1 MADRFSLPITQYI
14 PPNLRPLFQSV
25 GADDVSNLVPTTGL
39 RRGMEAAGR
48 IGTAGEKP
56 EDRIEAGLET
66 LIPALTL
73 GAGRFLKQPAKAALM
88 EMFGLS
94 PGPDAEAQ
102 LEALTRAN
110 SEAELLAL
118 QEQALQQ
125 PVVDIQDVSGVAP
138 FQQLG
143 EGEVLAPLPDEIDVF
158 AQPQYDPEAEA
169 ESASQLANL
178 SPSELSGYMDN
189 LVERD
194 FGSRNPMDI
203 ADNAVDR
210 ILSLLDD
217 ASPDSPIDDSF
228 GMAPFIGPDEA
239 TMEVVLR
246 PEEFLPEENQ
256 LDPAVTT
263 RIDPVTATDV
273 DTGTRFVDMDILQ
286 PLLRQLRTDGLP
298 NIMGASEF
306 EDDLLSAFSPVR
318 SMADFRFGEATID
331 IEDRVRV
338 ARRIAEDA
346 GVSPEIINDYF
357 HPDDGLVVSVTRENN
372 TPPTAPGGALDPFA
386 NVSDPNPFDQ
396 TGFRFGLFEDSVLRN
411 SLDPVLAGFPKQKF
425 GSVDQFVKT
434 LENRGVKPAELE
446 ARGLATKDL
455 RNRFPDGVSLD
466 EVFDQLVE
474 DPIAVTVLKGDRV
487 AYRQYFTPGGSNYQ
501 ETVLTLNQNF
511 DDGARGLPGADEH
524 FGSLSGVPVVHYR
537 SAVFPVAKDGGIEG
551 TSSFHLG
558 EIQSDITQR
567 SRSAVQARNVLDSLP
582 KGMLGALNSVESVGD
597 ARGDVLLEFFDQ
609 LSPDVKKKYLAD
621 ELDFSAKELS
631 KVFDSLDPS
640 YKKRRA
646 ASILSDLQYEAL
658 EEVPEDVGL
667 GKLFKTNRVTDMAIK
682 SAFDQVA
689 LPSNEGLEF
698 FTLGTGDMAFNMTM
712 GSLSG
717 QREYYDKIVPSRI
730 KNILAKLE
738 KDSGLEMPKLGN
750 VTIAG
755 RDRSGGEELYDV
767 PGFEI
772 TENFLRALRE
782 TGISAFRDGGMVRDP
797 RFTGLGSMGY
807 ML

>member
-125 PVVDIQDVSGVAP
+125 PVVDVQDVSGVAP

-143 EGEVLAPLPDEIDVF
+143 EGENLAPLPDVF
-158 AQPQYDPEAEA
+158 
-169 ESASQLANL
+169 
-178 SPSELSGYMDN
+178 
-189 LVERD
+189 
-194 FGSRNPMDI
+194 
-203 ADNAVDR
+203 
-210 ILSLLDD
+210 
-217 ASPDSPIDDSF
+217 DDSF
-228 GMAPFIGPDEA
+228 GMVPFIGPDEA
-239 TMEVVLR
+239 TVEVVLR
-246 PEEFLPEENQ
+246 PEQFLPDENQ
-256 LDPAVTT
+256 VEPAFTT

-286 PLLRQLRTDGLP
+286 PLLSRLRTDGLP
-298 NIMGASEF
+298 DILGASEF
-306 EDDLLSAFSPVR
+306 EDDLLSAFSPDM
-318 SMADFRFGEATID
+318 SMADANFGEATID

-357 HPDDGLVVSVTRENN
+357 HPDDGFV
-372 TPPTAPGGALDPFA
+372 A
-386 NVSDPNPFDQ
+386 NVIRGDNAPDGPVANVFDPDDPNPFDH

-411 SLDPVLAGFPKQKF
+411 SLDPVLPNFPKQKF

-474 DPIAVTVLKGDRV
+474 DPVAVNVLKGDRV
-487 AYRQYFTPGGSNYQ
+487 AYGAYFTPGGRDYQ

-524 FGSLSGVPVVHYR
+524 FGSVGGVPVVHYR

-582 KGMLGALNSVESVGD
+582 KGMLETLNSVESVGD

-609 LSPDVKKKYLAD
+609 LSPDVKKKYLAP
-621 ELDFSAKELS
+621 ELDFSAEELL
-631 KVFDSLDPS
+631 KVIDSLDPS
-640 YKKRRA
+640 YKKRQGRW
-646 ASILSDLQYEAL
+646 ILSDLQNESGYQ
-658 EEVPEDVGL
+658 VPEDVGL

-698 FTLGTGDMAFNMTM
+698 FTLGTGDMAYDMTM
-712 GSLSG
+712 GNLSG

-755 RDRSGGEELYDV
+755 RDPGADDYFYHDV

-782 TGISAFRDGGMVRDP
+782 TGISAFRDGGMVRDT

>member
-73 GAGRFLKQPAKAALM
+73 GAGRILKQPAKAALM

-143 EGEVLAPLPDEIDVF
+143 EGEALAPLPE
-158 AQPQYDPEAEA
+158 
-169 ESASQLANL
+169 
-178 SPSELSGYMDN
+178 
-189 LVERD
+189 
-194 FGSRNPMDI
+194 
-203 ADNAVDR
+203 
-210 ILSLLDD
+210 
-217 ASPDSPIDDSF
+217 IDDSF

-239 TMEVVLR
+239 TVEVVLR
-246 PEEFLPEENQ
+246 PEEFLPDENQ
-256 LDPAVTT
+256 VEPAFTT

-286 PLLRQLRTDGLP
+286 PLLNRLRTDGLP
-298 NIMGASEF
+298 DILGASEF
-306 EDDLLSAFSPVR
+306 EDDLLSAFSPNR
-318 SMADFRFGEATID
+318 SMADVNFGEATID

-357 HPDDGLVVSVTRENN
+357 HPDDGFVASFIRGND
-372 TPPTAPGGALDPFA
+372 APGGPVANVLDPD
-386 NVSDPNPFDQ
+386 DPNPFDQ

-474 DPIAVTVLKGDRV
+474 DPVAVTVLTGDRV

-537 SAVFPVAKDGGIEG
+537 SAVFPVAKDGGIDG
-551 TSSFHLG
+551 GSSFHLG

-582 KGMLGALNSVESVGD
+582 TGMLETLNSVELVGD

-609 LSPDVKKKYLAD
+609 LSPDVKKKYIDQDLGLDGLSKKELAD
-621 ELDFSAKELS
+621 
-631 KVFDSLDPS
+631 VFDTMDVS

-698 FTLGTGDMAFNMTM
+698 FTLGTGDMAFDMTM

>member
-1 MADRFSLPITQYI
+1 MR
-14 PPNLRPLFQSV
+14 
-25 GADDVSNLVPTTGL
+25 DVNPCFNFGS
-39 RRGMEAAGR
+39 
-48 IGTAGEKP
+48 
-56 EDRIEAGLET
+56 
-66 LIPALTL
+66 
-73 GAGRFLKQPAKAALM
+73 GRFLKQPAKAALM

-102 LEALTRAN
+102 LEALARAN
-110 SEAELLAL
+110 SEDELLAL

-143 EGEVLAPLPDEIDVF
+143 EGEALAPLPDEID
-158 AQPQYDPEAEA
+158 D
-169 ESASQLANL
+169 L
-178 SPSELSGYMDN
+178 
-189 LVERD
+189 
-194 FGSRNPMDI
+194 FGT
-203 ADNAVDR
+203 
-210 ILSLLDD
+210 
-217 ASPDSPIDDSF
+217 
-228 GMAPFIGPDEA
+228 APFLEPPV
-239 TMEVVLR
+239 MEVVLR
-246 PEEFLPEENQ
+246 PEEFLPDENQ
-256 LDPAVTT
+256 LEPAVTT

-306 EDDLLSAFSPVR
+306 EDDLLSAFSPNR
-318 SMADFRFGEATID
+318 SMADANLGEMTID
-331 IEDRVRV
+331 IADRVRV

-474 DPIAVTVLKGDRV
+474 DPVAVTVLTGDRV

-621 ELDFSAKELS
+621 ELEFSAKELS

-646 ASILSDLQYEAL
+646 ASILSDLQYESGYR
-658 EEVPEDVGL
+658 VPEDVGL

-698 FTLGTGDMAFNMTM
+698 FTLGTGDMAFDMTM

-755 RDRSGGEELYDV
+755 RDRSVGDYGGGKILYDV

>member
-73 GAGRFLKQPAKAALM
+73 GAGRVLKQPAKAALI

-125 PVVDIQDVSGVAP
+125 PDVDIQDVSGVAP
-138 FQQLG
+138 FQQLD
-143 EGEVLAPLPDEIDVF
+143 EGEALAPLPDEIDVF
-158 AQPQYDPEAEA
+158 DQ
-169 ESASQLANL
+169 
-178 SPSELSGYMDN
+178 
-189 LVERD
+189 V
-194 FGSRNPMDI
+194 
-203 ADNAVDR
+203 
-210 ILSLLDD
+210 
-217 ASPDSPIDDSF
+217 PIDDSF
-228 GMAPFIGPDEA
+228 GMDPFIGPDEA
-239 TMEVVLR
+239 TVEVVLR
-246 PEEFLPEENQ
+246 PEQFLPDENQ
-256 LDPAVTT
+256 VEPAFTT

-298 NIMGASEF
+298 DILGASEF
-306 EDDLLSAFSPVR
+306 EDDLLSAFSPDM
-318 SMADFRFGEATID
+318 SMADANFGEATID

-338 ARRIAEDA
+338 ARRLAEDA

-357 HPDDGLVVSVTRENN
+357 HPDDGFVVSVTREDNVL
-372 TPPTAPGGALDPFA
+372 GGPVANVLDPD
-386 NVSDPNPFDQ
+386 DPNPFDH

-411 SLDPVLAGFPKQKF
+411 SLDPVLADFPKQKF

-474 DPIAVTVLKGDRV
+474 DPVAVNVLKGDRV
-487 AYRQYFTPGGSNYQ
+487 AYRQYFTPGGSDYQ

-524 FGSLSGVPVVHYR
+524 FGSVSGVPVVHYR
-537 SAVFPVAKDGGIEG
+537 SAVFPVAKNGGLEG

-582 KGMLGALNSVESVGD
+582 KGMLETLNSVESVGD

-609 LSPDVKKKYLAD
+609 LSPDVKKKYLAP
-621 ELDFSAKELS
+621 ELDFSAEELL
-631 KVFDSLDPS
+631 KVIDSLDPS
-640 YKKRRA
+640 YKKRQGRW
-646 ASILSDLQYEAL
+646 ILSDLQNESGYQ
-658 EEVPEDVGL
+658 VPEDVGL

-682 SAFDQVA
+682 SAFDQIA

-698 FTLGTGDMAFNMTM
+698 FTLGTGDMAYDMTM
-712 GSLSG
+712 GDLSG

-755 RDRSGGEELYDV
+755 RDRSGDTELHDV

-782 TGISAFRDGGMVRDP
+782 TGISAFRDGGMVRGP

>member
-73 GAGRFLKQPAKAALM
+73 GAGRILKQPAKAALM

-143 EGEVLAPLPDEIDVF
+143 EGEALAPLPE
-158 AQPQYDPEAEA
+158 
-169 ESASQLANL
+169 
-178 SPSELSGYMDN
+178 
-189 LVERD
+189 
-194 FGSRNPMDI
+194 
-203 ADNAVDR
+203 
-210 ILSLLDD
+210 
-217 ASPDSPIDDSF
+217 IDDSF

-239 TMEVVLR
+239 TVEVVLR
-246 PEEFLPEENQ
+246 PEEFLPDENQ
-256 LDPAVTT
+256 VEPAFTT

-286 PLLRQLRTDGLP
+286 PLLNRLRTDGLP
-298 NIMGASEF
+298 DILGASEF
-306 EDDLLSAFSPVR
+306 EDDLLSAFSPNR
-318 SMADFRFGEATID
+318 SMADVNFGEATID

-357 HPDDGLVVSVTRENN
+357 HPDDGFVASFIRGND
-372 TPPTAPGGALDPFA
+372 APGGPVANVLDPD
-386 NVSDPNPFDQ
+386 DPNPFDQ

-474 DPIAVTVLKGDRV
+474 DPVAVTVLTGDRV

-524 FGSLSGVPVVHYR
+524 FGSVRGVPVVHYR
-537 SAVFPVAKDGGIEG
+537 SAVFPVAKDGGIDG
-551 TSSFHLG
+551 GSSFHLG

-582 KGMLGALNSVESVGD
+582 TGMLETLNSVESVGD

-609 LSPDVKKKYLAD
+609 LSPDVKKKYIDQDLGLDGLSKKELAD
-621 ELDFSAKELS
+621 
-631 KVFDSLDPS
+631 VFDTMDVS

-698 FTLGTGDMAFNMTM
+698 FTLGTGDMAFDMTM

-755 RDRSGGEELYDV
+755 RDRSGGEELYEV

>member
-102 LEALTRAN
+102 LEALARAN
-110 SEAELLAL
+110 SEDELLAL

-125 PVVDIQDVSGVAP
+125 PDVDIQDVSGVAT

-143 EGEVLAPLPDEIDVF
+143 EGEALAPLPDEIDVF
-158 AQPQYDPEAEA
+158 DQPEYDPE
-169 ESASQLANL
+169 
-178 SPSELSGYMDN
+178 
-189 LVERD
+189 
-194 FGSRNPMDI
+194 
-203 ADNAVDR
+203 
-210 ILSLLDD
+210 
-217 ASPDSPIDDSF
+217 SPIDDSF
-228 GMAPFIGPDEA
+228 GMAPF
-239 TMEVVLR
+239 MEVVLR
-246 PEEFLPEENQ
+246 PEEFLPDENQ
-256 LDPAVTT
+256 VEPAFTT

-298 NIMGASEF
+298 DILGASEF
-306 EDDLLSAFSPVR
+306 EDDLLSAFSPDM
-318 SMADFRFGEATID
+318 SMADANFGEATID
-331 IEDRVRV
+331 IADRVRV

-357 HPDDGLVVSVTRENN
+357 HPDDGFVVSVTREDNVL
-372 TPPTAPGGALDPFA
+372 GGPVA
-386 NVSDPNPFDQ
+386 NVFDPDDPNPFDH

-411 SLDPVLAGFPKQKF
+411 SLDPVLPNFPKQKF

-474 DPIAVTVLKGDRV
+474 DPVAVNVLKGDRV
-487 AYRQYFTPGGSNYQ
+487 AYGGYFTPGGSDYQ

-524 FGSLSGVPVVHYR
+524 FGSVRGVPVVHYR

-582 KGMLGALNSVESVGD
+582 KGMLETLNSVESVGD

-609 LSPDVKKKYLAD
+609 LSPEVKKKYLAP
-621 ELDFSAKELS
+621 ELEYSAKELL
-631 KVFDSLDPS
+631 KVIDSLDPS
-640 YKKRRA
+640 YKKRHA
-646 ASILSDLQYEAL
+646 ASILSDLQNESGYQ
-658 EEVPEDVGL
+658 VPEDVGL

-698 FTLGTGDMAFNMTM
+698 FTLGTGDMAYEMTM

-755 RDRSGGEELYDV
+755 RDRSGDTELHDV

-782 TGISAFRDGGMVRDP
+782 TGISAFRDGGMVRDT

>member
-73 GAGRFLKQPAKAALM
+73 GAGRVLKQPAKAALI

-125 PVVDIQDVSGVAP
+125 PDVDIQDVSGVAP
-138 FQQLG
+138 FQQLD
-143 EGEVLAPLPDEIDVF
+143 EGEALAPLPDEIDVF
-158 AQPQYDPEAEA
+158 DQ
-169 ESASQLANL
+169 
-178 SPSELSGYMDN
+178 
-189 LVERD
+189 V
-194 FGSRNPMDI
+194 
-203 ADNAVDR
+203 
-210 ILSLLDD
+210 
-217 ASPDSPIDDSF
+217 PIDDSF
-228 GMAPFIGPDEA
+228 GMDPFIGPDEA
-239 TMEVVLR
+239 TVEVVLR
-246 PEEFLPEENQ
+246 PQQFLPDENQ
-256 LDPAVTT
+256 VEPAFTT

-298 NIMGASEF
+298 DILGASEF
-306 EDDLLSAFSPVR
+306 EDDLLSAFSPDM
-318 SMADFRFGEATID
+318 SMADANFGEATID

-338 ARRIAEDA
+338 ARRLAEDA

-357 HPDDGLVVSVTRENN
+357 HPDDGFVVSVTREDNVL
-372 TPPTAPGGALDPFA
+372 GGPVANVLDPD
-386 NVSDPNPFDQ
+386 DPNPFDH

-411 SLDPVLAGFPKQKF
+411 SLDPVLADFPKQKF

-474 DPIAVTVLKGDRV
+474 DPVAVNVLKGDRV
-487 AYRQYFTPGGSNYQ
+487 AYRQYFTPGGSDYQ

-524 FGSLSGVPVVHYR
+524 FGSVSGVPVVHYR
-537 SAVFPVAKDGGIEG
+537 SAVFPVAKNGGLEG

-582 KGMLGALNSVESVGD
+582 KGMLETLNSVESVGD

-609 LSPDVKKKYLAD
+609 LSPDVKKKYLAP
-621 ELDFSAKELS
+621 ELDFSAEELL
-631 KVFDSLDPS
+631 KVIDSLDPS
-640 YKKRRA
+640 YKKRQGRW
-646 ASILSDLQYEAL
+646 ILSDLQNESGYQ
-658 EEVPEDVGL
+658 VPEDVGL

-682 SAFDQVA
+682 SAFDQIA

-698 FTLGTGDMAFNMTM
+698 FTLGTGDMAYDMTM
-712 GSLSG
+712 GDLSG

-755 RDRSGGEELYDV
+755 RDRSGDTELHDV

-782 TGISAFRDGGMVRDP
+782 TGISAFRDGGMVRGP

>member
-102 LEALTRAN
+102 LEALARAN
-110 SEAELLAL
+110 SEDELLAL

-125 PVVDIQDVSGVAP
+125 PDVDVSVDVDVDEALAP
-138 FQQLG
+138 F
-143 EGEVLAPLPDEIDVF
+143 EFPEDDF
-158 AQPQYDPEAEA
+158 YDFLNREF
-169 ESASQLANL
+169 ESEFE
-178 SPSELSGYMDN
+178 P
-189 LVERD
+189 
-194 FGSRNPMDI
+194 
-203 ADNAVDR
+203 
-210 ILSLLDD
+210 
-217 ASPDSPIDDSF
+217 PIDDSF
-228 GMAPFIGPDEA
+228 GMVPFIGPDEA
-239 TMEVVLR
+239 TLEVVLR
-246 PEEFLPEENQ
+246 PEEFLPDENQ
-256 LDPAVTT
+256 FEPAFTT

-286 PLLRQLRTDGLP
+286 PLLRQLRTNGLP
-298 NIMGASEF
+298 DILGASEF
-306 EDDLLSAFSPVR
+306 EDDLLSAFSPDM
-318 SMADFRFGEATID
+318 SMADANFGEATID
-331 IEDRVRV
+331 IADRVRV
-338 ARRIAEDA
+338 ARRLAEDA

-357 HPDDGLVVSVTRENN
+357 HPDDGFVVSVTREDNVL
-372 TPPTAPGGALDPFA
+372 GGPVA
-386 NVSDPNPFDQ
+386 NVFDPDDPNPFDH

-411 SLDPVLAGFPKQKF
+411 SLDPVLSNFPKQKF

-474 DPIAVTVLKGDRV
+474 DPVAVNVLKGDRV
-487 AYRQYFTPGGSNYQ
+487 AYGGYFTPGGSDYQ

-524 FGSLSGVPVVHYR
+524 FGSVRGVPVVHYR

-582 KGMLGALNSVESVGD
+582 KGMLETLNSVESVGD

-646 ASILSDLQYEAL
+646 ASILSDLQYESGYQ
-658 EEVPEDVGL
+658 VPEDVGL

-698 FTLGTGDMAFNMTM
+698 FTLGTGDMAFDMTM

-755 RDRSGGEELYDV
+755 RDRSGDTKLHDV

-782 TGISAFRDGGMVRDP
+782 TGISAFRDGGMVRDT

>member
-73 GAGRFLKQPAKAALM
+73 GAGRVLKQPAKAALM

-102 LEALTRAN
+102 LEALARAN
-110 SEAELLAL
+110 SEDELLAL

-143 EGEVLAPLPDEIDVF
+143 EGENLAPLPDVF
-158 AQPQYDPEAEA
+158 
-169 ESASQLANL
+169 
-178 SPSELSGYMDN
+178 
-189 LVERD
+189 
-194 FGSRNPMDI
+194 
-203 ADNAVDR
+203 
-210 ILSLLDD
+210 
-217 ASPDSPIDDSF
+217 DDSF
-228 GMAPFIGPDEA
+228 GMVPFIEPDPPV
-239 TMEVVLR
+239 MEVVLR
-246 PEEFLPEENQ
+246 PEQFLPDENQ
-256 LDPAVTT
+256 VEPAFTT

-286 PLLRQLRTDGLP
+286 PLLSRLRTDGLP
-298 NIMGASEF
+298 DILGASEF
-306 EDDLLSAFSPVR
+306 EDDLLSAFSPDM
-318 SMADFRFGEATID
+318 SMADANFGEATID

-357 HPDDGLVVSVTRENN
+357 HPDDGFV
-372 TPPTAPGGALDPFA
+372 A
-386 NVSDPNPFDQ
+386 NVIRGDNAPDGPVANVFDPDDPNPFDH

-411 SLDPVLAGFPKQKF
+411 SLDPVLPNFPKQKF

-474 DPIAVTVLKGDRV
+474 DPVAVNVLKGDRV
-487 AYRQYFTPGGSNYQ
+487 AYRQYFTPGGSDYQ

-524 FGSLSGVPVVHYR
+524 FGSVRGVPVVHYR
-537 SAVFPVAKDGGIEG
+537 SAVFPVAKDGGLEG

-582 KGMLGALNSVESVGD
+582 TGMLETLNSVESVGD

-609 LSPDVKKKYLAD
+609 LSPDVKKKYLAP
-621 ELDFSAKELS
+621 ELDFSAEELL
-631 KVFDSLDPS
+631 KVIDSLDPS
-640 YKKRRA
+640 YKKRQGRW
-646 ASILSDLQYEAL
+646 ILSDLQNESGYQ
-658 EEVPEDVGL
+658 VPEDVGL

-698 FTLGTGDMAFNMTM
+698 FTLGTGDMAYDMTM
-712 GSLSG
+712 GDLSG

-738 KDSGLEMPKLGN
+738 KDSGLEMPKLGD
-750 VTIAG
+750 VSIAAQ
-755 RDRSGGEELYDV
+755 DRSGNTDLYDV

-782 TGISAFRDGGMVRDP
+782 TGISAFRDGGMVRDS

>member
-14 PPNLRPLFQSV
+14 PPNLRPLFRSV

-73 GAGRFLKQPAKAALM
+73 GAGRILKQPAKAALM

-143 EGEVLAPLPDEIDVF
+143 EGEALAPFPDE
-158 AQPQYDPEAEA
+158 
-169 ESASQLANL
+169 
-178 SPSELSGYMDN
+178 
-189 LVERD
+189 
-194 FGSRNPMDI
+194 
-203 ADNAVDR
+203 
-210 ILSLLDD
+210 
-217 ASPDSPIDDSF
+217 IDDSF

-239 TMEVVLR
+239 TVEVVLR
-246 PEEFLPEENQ
+246 PEEFLPDENQ
-256 LDPAVTT
+256 VEPAFTT

-286 PLLRQLRTDGLP
+286 PLLNRLRTDGLP
-298 NIMGASEF
+298 DILGASEF
-306 EDDLLSAFSPVR
+306 EDDLLSAFSPNR
-318 SMADFRFGEATID
+318 SMADATFGQMTID

-357 HPDDGLVVSVTRENN
+357 HPDDGFVASFIRGND
-372 TPPTAPGGALDPFA
+372 APGGPVANVLDPD
-386 NVSDPNPFDQ
+386 DPNPFDQ

-474 DPIAVTVLKGDRV
+474 DPVAVTVLTGDRV
-487 AYRQYFTPGGSNYQ
+487 AFRQYFTPGGSNYQ

-524 FGSLSGVPVVHYR
+524 FGSVRGVPVVHYR
-537 SAVFPVAKDGGIEG
+537 SAVFPVAKDGGIDG
-551 TSSFHLG
+551 GSSFHLG

-582 KGMLGALNSVESVGD
+582 TGMLETLNSVESVGD

-609 LSPDVKKKYLAD
+609 LSPDVKKKYIDQDLGLDGLSKKELAD
-621 ELDFSAKELS
+621 
-631 KVFDSLDPS
+631 VFDTMDVS

-698 FTLGTGDMAFNMTM
+698 FTLGTGDMAFDMTM

-755 RDRSGGEELYDV
+755 RDRSGGEELYEV

>member
-1 MADRFSLPITQYI
+1 M
-14 PPNLRPLFQSV
+14 
-25 GADDVSNLVPTTGL
+25 
-39 RRGMEAAGR
+39 
-48 IGTAGEKP
+48 
-56 EDRIEAGLET
+56 
-66 LIPALTL
+66 
-73 GAGRFLKQPAKAALM
+73 
-88 EMFGLS
+88 
-94 PGPDAEAQ
+94 
-102 LEALTRAN
+102 TRAN

-118 QEQALQQ
+118 QEQALQE
-125 PVVDIQDVSGVAP
+125 PRIDVSVDVDEALAP
-138 FQQLG
+138 FEFPEADYQM
-143 EGEVLAPLPDEIDVF
+143 PDEIENDY
-158 AQPQYDPEAEA
+158 YDYLNREF
-169 ESASQLANL
+169 
-178 SPSELSGYMDN
+178 
-189 LVERD
+189 ERSD
-194 FGSRNPMDI
+194 QIDYLEP
-203 ADNAVDR
+203 
-210 ILSLLDD
+210 
-217 ASPDSPIDDSF
+217 PIDDSF
-228 GMAPFIGPDEA
+228 GTAPFIEPPV
-239 TMEVVLR
+239 MEVVLR
-246 PEEFLPEENQ
+246 PEEFLPDENQ
-256 LDPAVTT
+256 LEPAVTT

-286 PLLRQLRTDGLP
+286 PLLSRLRTDGLP
-298 NIMGASEF
+298 DILGASEF
-306 EDDLLSAFSPVR
+306 EDDLLSAFTPDM
-318 SMADFRFGEATID
+318 SMADANLGEMTID
-331 IEDRVRV
+331 IADRVRV

-346 GVSPEIINDYF
+346 GVRPEIINDYF

-372 TPPTAPGGALDPFA
+372 APGGPVANVLDPD
-386 NVSDPNPFDQ
+386 DPNPFDQ

-474 DPIAVTVLKGDRV
+474 DPVAVTVLKGDRV

-609 LSPDVKKKYLAD
+609 LSPEVKKKYIDQDLGLDGLSKKELAD
-621 ELDFSAKELS
+621 
-631 KVFDSLDPS
+631 VFDTMDVS

-646 ASILSDLQYEAL
+646 ASILSVLQNESGYQ
-658 EEVPEDVGL
+658 VPEDVGL

-698 FTLGTGDMAFNMTM
+698 FTLGTGDMAFDMTM

-755 RDRSGGEELYDV
+755 RDRSVGDYGGGKILYDV

-782 TGISAFRDGGMVRDP
+782 TGISAFRNGGMVRDP
-797 RFTGLGSMGY
+797 RFTGLGSLKREY
-807 ML
+807 L

>member
-14 PPNLRPLFQSV
+14 PPNLRPLFQSI

-39 RRGMEAAGR
+39 RRGMEAFGR

-110 SEAELLAL
+110 SEDELLAL

-143 EGEVLAPLPDEIDVF
+143 EGEALAPLPDEIDVF
-158 AQPQYDPEAEA
+158 AQPQYDPE
-169 ESASQLANL
+169 
-178 SPSELSGYMDN
+178 
-189 LVERD
+189 
-194 FGSRNPMDI
+194 
-203 ADNAVDR
+203 
-210 ILSLLDD
+210 
-217 ASPDSPIDDSF
+217 SPIDDSF
-228 GMAPFIGPDEA
+228 GMAPFIGPDEV

-256 LDPAVTT
+256 FEPAFTI

-286 PLLRQLRTDGLP
+286 PLLNRLRTDGLP
-298 NIMGASEF
+298 DIMGASEF

-318 SMADFRFGEATID
+318 SMADFRVGEATID
-331 IEDRVRV
+331 IADRVRV

-357 HPDDGLVVSVTRENN
+357 HPDDGLVVSVTRE
-372 TPPTAPGGALDPFA
+372 DPFA
-386 NVSDPNPFDQ
+386 NVNDTNPFDQ

-411 SLDPVLAGFPKQKF
+411 SLDPVLADFPEQKF

-474 DPIAVTVLKGDRV
+474 DPVAVNVLKGNRV

-646 ASILSDLQYEAL
+646 ASILSDLQNESGYQ
-658 EEVPEDVGL
+658 VPEDVGL

-698 FTLGTGDMAFNMTM
+698 FTLGTGDMAYDMTM

-755 RDRSGGEELYDV
+755 RDRSGDTELHEV

-782 TGISAFRDGGMVRDP
+782 TGISAFRDGGMVRDS

>member
-110 SEAELLAL
+110 SEDELLAL

-125 PVVDIQDVSGVAP
+125 PDVDIQHVFDDGVVP
-138 FQQLG
+138 FRPQLG
-143 EGEVLAPLPDEIDVF
+143 EGEALAPLPDE
-158 AQPQYDPEAEA
+158 
-169 ESASQLANL
+169 
-178 SPSELSGYMDN
+178 
-189 LVERD
+189 
-194 FGSRNPMDI
+194 
-203 ADNAVDR
+203 
-210 ILSLLDD
+210 
-217 ASPDSPIDDSF
+217 IDDSF

-256 LDPAVTT
+256 VEPAFTT

-273 DTGTRFVDMDILQ
+273 DTGARFVDMDILQ
-286 PLLRQLRTDGLP
+286 PLLNRLRTDGLP
-298 NIMGASEF
+298 DILGASEF

-318 SMADFRFGEATID
+318 SMADFRFGDLQAATID

-357 HPDDGLVVSVTRENN
+357 HPDDGFVVSVTRENN

-411 SLDPVLAGFPKQKF
+411 SLDPVLPGFPKQKF

-474 DPIAVTVLKGDRV
+474 DPVAVTVLKGDRV
-487 AYRQYFTPGGSNYQ
+487 AYRQYFTPGGSDYQ

-524 FGSLSGVPVVHYR
+524 FGSVSGVPVVHYR
-537 SAVFPVAKDGGIEG
+537 SAVFPVAKDGGIDG
-551 TSSFHLG
+551 DSSFHLG

-582 KGMLGALNSVESVGD
+582 TGMLETLNSVESVGD

-609 LSPDVKKKYLAD
+609 LSPDVKKKYIDQDLGLDGLSKKELAD
-621 ELDFSAKELS
+621 
-631 KVFDSLDPS
+631 VFDTMDVS

-646 ASILSDLQYEAL
+646 ASILSVLQNESGYQ
-658 EEVPEDVGL
+658 VPEDVGL

-698 FTLGTGDMAFNMTM
+698 FTLGTGDMAFDMTM

-755 RDRSGGEELYDV
+755 RDRSGDTELHDV

-782 TGISAFRDGGMVRDP
+782 TGISAFRNGGMVRDP
-797 RFTGLGSMGY
+797 RFTGLGSLKREY
-807 ML
+807 L

>member
-73 GAGRFLKQPAKAALM
+73 GAGRILKQPAKAALM

-143 EGEVLAPLPDEIDVF
+143 EGEALAPLPE
-158 AQPQYDPEAEA
+158 
-169 ESASQLANL
+169 
-178 SPSELSGYMDN
+178 
-189 LVERD
+189 
-194 FGSRNPMDI
+194 
-203 ADNAVDR
+203 
-210 ILSLLDD
+210 
-217 ASPDSPIDDSF
+217 IDDSF

-239 TMEVVLR
+239 TVEVVLR
-246 PEEFLPEENQ
+246 PEEFLPDENQ
-256 LDPAVTT
+256 VEPAFTT

-286 PLLRQLRTDGLP
+286 PLLNRLRTDGLP
-298 NIMGASEF
+298 DILGASEF
-306 EDDLLSAFSPVR
+306 EDDLLSAFSPNR
-318 SMADFRFGEATID
+318 SMADVNFGEATID

-357 HPDDGLVVSVTRENN
+357 HPDDGFVASFIRGND
-372 TPPTAPGGALDPFA
+372 APGGPVANVLDPD
-386 NVSDPNPFDQ
+386 DPNPFDQ

-474 DPIAVTVLKGDRV
+474 DPVAVNVLTGDRV

-537 SAVFPVAKDGGIEG
+537 SAVFPVAKDGGIDG
-551 TSSFHLG
+551 GSSFHLG

-582 KGMLGALNSVESVGD
+582 TGMLETLNSVESVGD

-609 LSPDVKKKYLAD
+609 LSPDVKKKYIDQDLGLDGLSKKELAD
-621 ELDFSAKELS
+621 
-631 KVFDSLDPS
+631 VFDTMDVS

-698 FTLGTGDMAFNMTM
+698 FTLGTGDMAFDMTM

-755 RDRSGGEELYDV
+755 RDRSGGEELYEV

>member
-73 GAGRFLKQPAKAALM
+73 GAGRILKQPAKAALM

-143 EGEVLAPLPDEIDVF
+143 EGEALAPFPDE
-158 AQPQYDPEAEA
+158 
-169 ESASQLANL
+169 
-178 SPSELSGYMDN
+178 
-189 LVERD
+189 
-194 FGSRNPMDI
+194 
-203 ADNAVDR
+203 
-210 ILSLLDD
+210 
-217 ASPDSPIDDSF
+217 IDDSF

-239 TMEVVLR
+239 TVEVVLR
-246 PEEFLPEENQ
+246 PEEFLPDENQ
-256 LDPAVTT
+256 VEPAFTT

-286 PLLRQLRTDGLP
+286 PLLNRLRTDGLP
-298 NIMGASEF
+298 DILGASEF
-306 EDDLLSAFSPVR
+306 EDDLLSAFSPNR
-318 SMADFRFGEATID
+318 SMADVNFGEATID

-357 HPDDGLVVSVTRENN
+357 HPDDGFVASFIRGND
-372 TPPTAPGGALDPFA
+372 APGGPVANVLDPD
-386 NVSDPNPFDQ
+386 DPNPFDQ

-474 DPIAVTVLKGDRV
+474 DPVAVTVLTGDRV

-537 SAVFPVAKDGGIEG
+537 SAVFPVAKDGGIDG
-551 TSSFHLG
+551 GSSFHLG

-582 KGMLGALNSVESVGD
+582 TGMLETLNSVESVGD

-609 LSPDVKKKYLAD
+609 LSPDVKKKYIDQDLGLDGLSKKELAD
-621 ELDFSAKELS
+621 
-631 KVFDSLDPS
+631 VFDTMDVS

-698 FTLGTGDMAFNMTM
+698 FTLGTGDMAFDMTM

-755 RDRSGGEELYDV
+755 RDRSGGEELYEV

>member
-14 PPNLRPLFQSV
+14 PPSLRPLFRAV

-138 FQQLG
+138 FQQLD
-143 EGEVLAPLPDEIDVF
+143 EGEALAPFPDEIDVF
-158 AQPQYDPEAEA
+158 
-169 ESASQLANL
+169 
-178 SPSELSGYMDN
+178 
-189 LVERD
+189 
-194 FGSRNPMDI
+194 
-203 ADNAVDR
+203 
-210 ILSLLDD
+210 
-217 ASPDSPIDDSF
+217 DSPIDDSF
-228 GMAPFIGPDEA
+228 GMDPFIGPDEA
-239 TMEVVLR
+239 TLEVVLR
-246 PEEFLPEENQ
+246 PEQFLPDENQ
-256 LDPAVTT
+256 VEPAVTT

-306 EDDLLSAFSPVR
+306 EDDLLSAFSPDR
-318 SMADFRFGEATID
+318 SMADARFGEMTID
-331 IEDRVRV
+331 IEDRVSV

-357 HPDDGLVVSVTRENN
+357 HPDDGFVVSVTRGYNDL
-372 TPPTAPGGALDPFA
+372 GGPVANVLDP
-386 NVSDPNPFDQ
+386 DDTNPFDQ
-396 TGFRFGLFEDSVLRN
+396 TGFRFGLFEDSVLRD
-411 SLDPVLAGFPKQKF
+411 SLAPVLAGFPKQKF

-474 DPIAVTVLKGDRV
+474 DPVAVNVLKGDRV
-487 AYRQYFTPGGSNYQ
+487 AYRQYFTPGGSDYQ

-524 FGSLSGVPVVHYR
+524 FGSVSGVPVVHYR
-537 SAVFPVAKDGGIEG
+537 SAVFPVAKDGGLEG

-582 KGMLGALNSVESVGD
+582 KGMLETLNSVESVGD

-609 LSPDVKKKYLAD
+609 LSPEVKKKYLAD
-621 ELDFSAKELS
+621 ELEFSAKELS

-646 ASILSDLQYEAL
+646 ASILSDLQNESGYQ
-658 EEVPEDVGL
+658 VPEDVGL

-682 SAFDQVA
+682 SAFDQIA

-698 FTLGTGDMAFNMTM
+698 FTLGTGDMAYDMTM
-712 GSLSG
+712 GDLSG

-750 VTIAG
+750 VSIAAQ
-755 RDRSGGEELYDV
+755 DRSVGDYGGGKIFYDV

-782 TGISAFRDGGMVRDP
+782 TGISAFRDGGMVRDT

>member
-1 MADRFSLPITQYI
+1 
-14 PPNLRPLFQSV
+14 
-25 GADDVSNLVPTTGL
+25 
-39 RRGMEAAGR
+39 
-48 IGTAGEKP
+48 
-56 EDRIEAGLET
+56 
-66 LIPALTL
+66 
-73 GAGRFLKQPAKAALM
+73 M
-88 EMFGLS
+88 EMFALS

-102 LEALTRAN
+102 LEALARAN
-110 SEAELLAL
+110 SEDELLAL

-143 EGEVLAPLPDEIDVF
+143 EGEALAPLPDEID
-158 AQPQYDPEAEA
+158 D
-169 ESASQLANL
+169 L
-178 SPSELSGYMDN
+178 
-189 LVERD
+189 
-194 FGSRNPMDI
+194 FGT
-203 ADNAVDR
+203 
-210 ILSLLDD
+210 
-217 ASPDSPIDDSF
+217 
-228 GMAPFIGPDEA
+228 APFLEPPV
-239 TMEVVLR
+239 MEVVLR
-246 PEEFLPEENQ
+246 PEEFLPDENQ
-256 LDPAVTT
+256 LEPAVTT

-306 EDDLLSAFSPVR
+306 EDDLLSAFSPNR
-318 SMADFRFGEATID
+318 SMADANLGEMTID
-331 IEDRVRV
+331 IADRVRV

-474 DPIAVTVLKGDRV
+474 DPVAVTVLTGDRV

-621 ELDFSAKELS
+621 ELEFSAKELS

-646 ASILSDLQYEAL
+646 ASILSDLQYESGYR
-658 EEVPEDVGL
+658 VPEDVGL

-698 FTLGTGDMAFNMTM
+698 FTLGTGDMAFDMTM

-755 RDRSGGEELYDV
+755 RDRSVGDYGGGKILYDV

>member
-14 PPNLRPLFQSV
+14 PPGLRPLFQSV

-73 GAGRFLKQPAKAALM
+73 GAGRVLKQPAKAALM

-102 LEALTRAN
+102 LEALARAN
-110 SEAELLAL
+110 SEDELLAL
-118 QEQALQQ
+118 QEQALQE
-125 PVVDIQDVSGVAP
+125 PRIDVSVDVDEALAP
-138 FQQLG
+138 FEFPEADYQM
-143 EGEVLAPLPDEIDVF
+143 PDEIENDY
-158 AQPQYDPEAEA
+158 YDYLNRE
-169 ESASQLANL
+169 
-178 SPSELSGYMDN
+178 
-189 LVERD
+189 
-194 FGSRNPMDI
+194 F
-203 ADNAVDR
+203 DR
-210 ILSLLDD
+210 SDQTEEMALIDYLE
-217 ASPDSPIDDSF
+217 PPIDDSF
-228 GMAPFIGPDEA
+228 GMDPFIGPDEA

-246 PEEFLPEENQ
+246 PEEFLPDENQ
-256 LDPAVTT
+256 VELAVTT

-306 EDDLLSAFSPVR
+306 EDDLLSAFSPDM
-318 SMADFRFGEATID
+318 SMADARFGEMTID

-346 GVSPEIINDYF
+346 GVSAEIINDYF
-357 HPDDGLVVSVTRENN
+357 NPDYGFVVSVTRENN

-386 NVSDPNPFDQ
+386 NVSDTNPFDR
-396 TGFRFGLFEDSVLRN
+396 TGFRFGLFEDSVLRD
-411 SLDPVLAGFPKQKF
+411 SLDPVLPNFPKQKF

-474 DPIAVTVLKGDRV
+474 DPVAVNVLKGDRV
-487 AYRQYFTPGGSNYQ
+487 AYPQYFTPGGSDYQ

-524 FGSLSGVPVVHYR
+524 FGSVSGVPVVHYR
-537 SAVFPVAKDGGIEG
+537 SAVFPVAKDGGLEG

-582 KGMLGALNSVESVGD
+582 TGMLETLNSVESVGD

-609 LSPDVKKKYLAD
+609 LSPDVKKKYFEQDGVLSVFPDIDAA
-621 ELDFSAKELS
+621 SRKELS
-631 KVFDSLDPS
+631 KVFDGLNPS
-640 YKKRRA
+640 FKKRRA
-646 ASILSDLQYEAL
+646 ASILSDLQYKSGYQ
-658 EEVPEDVGL
+658 VPEDVGL

-682 SAFDQVA
+682 SAFDQIA

-698 FTLGTGDMAFNMTM
+698 FTLGTGDMAYDMTM
-712 GSLSG
+712 GDLSG
-717 QREYYDKIVPSRI
+717 QREYYDKIVPSRV

-755 RDRSGGEELYDV
+755 RDRYDDDYFYHEV

-782 TGISAFRDGGMVRDP
+782 TGISAFRNGGMVRDP
-797 RFTGLGSMGY
+797 RFTGLGSLKREY
-807 ML
+807 L

>member
-73 GAGRFLKQPAKAALM
+73 GAGRILKQPAKAALM

-143 EGEVLAPLPDEIDVF
+143 EGEALAPFPDE
-158 AQPQYDPEAEA
+158 
-169 ESASQLANL
+169 
-178 SPSELSGYMDN
+178 
-189 LVERD
+189 
-194 FGSRNPMDI
+194 
-203 ADNAVDR
+203 
-210 ILSLLDD
+210 
-217 ASPDSPIDDSF
+217 IDDSF

-239 TMEVVLR
+239 TVEVVLR
-246 PEEFLPEENQ
+246 PEEFLPDENQ
-256 LDPAVTT
+256 VEPAFTT

-286 PLLRQLRTDGLP
+286 PLLNRLRTDGLP
-298 NIMGASEF
+298 DILGASEF
-306 EDDLLSAFSPVR
+306 EDDLLSAFSPNR
-318 SMADFRFGEATID
+318 SMADVNFGEATID

-357 HPDDGLVVSVTRENN
+357 HPDDGFVASFIRGND
-372 TPPTAPGGALDPFA
+372 APGGPVANVLDPD
-386 NVSDPNPFDQ
+386 DPNPFDQ

-474 DPIAVTVLKGDRV
+474 DPVAVNVLTGDRV

-537 SAVFPVAKDGGIEG
+537 SAVFPVAKDGGIDG
-551 TSSFHLG
+551 GSSFHLG

-582 KGMLGALNSVESVGD
+582 TGMLETLNSVESVGD

-609 LSPDVKKKYLAD
+609 LSPDVKKKYIDQDLGLDGLSKKELAD
-621 ELDFSAKELS
+621 
-631 KVFDSLDPS
+631 VFDTMDVS

-698 FTLGTGDMAFNMTM
+698 FTLGTGDMAFDMTM

-755 RDRSGGEELYDV
+755 RDRSGGEELYEV

>member
-73 GAGRFLKQPAKAALM
+73 GAGRILKQPAKAALM

-143 EGEVLAPLPDEIDVF
+143 EGEALAPLPE
-158 AQPQYDPEAEA
+158 
-169 ESASQLANL
+169 
-178 SPSELSGYMDN
+178 
-189 LVERD
+189 
-194 FGSRNPMDI
+194 
-203 ADNAVDR
+203 
-210 ILSLLDD
+210 
-217 ASPDSPIDDSF
+217 IDDSF

-239 TMEVVLR
+239 TVEVVLR
-246 PEEFLPEENQ
+246 PEEFLPDENQ
-256 LDPAVTT
+256 VEPAFTT

-306 EDDLLSAFSPVR
+306 EDDLLSAFSPDM
-318 SMADFRFGEATID
+318 SMADVNFGEATID

-357 HPDDGLVVSVTRENN
+357 HPDDGFVASFIRGND
-372 TPPTAPGGALDPFA
+372 APGGPVANVLDPD
-386 NVSDPNPFDQ
+386 DPNPFDQ

-474 DPIAVTVLKGDRV
+474 DPVAVTVLTGDRV

-537 SAVFPVAKDGGIEG
+537 SAVFPVAKDGGIDG
-551 TSSFHLG
+551 GSSFHLG

-582 KGMLGALNSVESVGD
+582 TGMLETLNSVESVGD

-609 LSPDVKKKYLAD
+609 LSPDVKKKYIDQDLGLDGLSKKELAD
-621 ELDFSAKELS
+621 
-631 KVFDSLDPS
+631 VFDTMDVS

-698 FTLGTGDMAFNMTM
+698 FTLGTGDMAFDMTM

-755 RDRSGGEELYDV
+755 RDRSGGEELYEV

>member
-1 MADRFSLPITQYI
+1 
-14 PPNLRPLFQSV
+14 
-25 GADDVSNLVPTTGL
+25 
-39 RRGMEAAGR
+39 
-48 IGTAGEKP
+48 
-56 EDRIEAGLET
+56 
-66 LIPALTL
+66 
-73 GAGRFLKQPAKAALM
+73 M

-143 EGEVLAPLPDEIDVF
+143 EGEALAPLPDEIDVF

-169 ESASQLANL
+169 EAASQLANL
-178 SPSELSGYMDN
+178 SPSELSEDLDH

-194 FGSRNPMDI
+194 FGMVPFI
-203 ADNAVDR
+203 E
-210 ILSLLDD
+210 
-217 ASPDSPIDDSF
+217 PDPPIDDSF
-228 GMAPFIGPDEA
+228 GMAPFIEPPV
-239 TMEVVLR
+239 MEVVLR

-256 LDPAVTT
+256 VEPAFTT

-286 PLLRQLRTDGLP
+286 PLLNRLRTDGLP
-298 NIMGASEF
+298 DILGASEF

-466 EVFDQLVE
+466 EVFDQLV
-474 DPIAVTVLKGDRV
+474 L
-487 AYRQYFTPGGSNYQ
+487 
-501 ETVLTLNQNF
+501 
-511 DDGARGLPGADEH
+511 
-524 FGSLSGVPVVHYR
+524 
-537 SAVFPVAKDGGIEG
+537 
-551 TSSFHLG
+551 
-558 EIQSDITQR
+558 
-567 SRSAVQARNVLDSLP
+567 
-582 KGMLGALNSVESVGD
+582 
-597 ARGDVLLEFFDQ
+597 
-609 LSPDVKKKYLAD
+609 
-621 ELDFSAKELS
+621 
-631 KVFDSLDPS
+631 
-640 YKKRRA
+640 
-646 ASILSDLQYEAL
+646 
-658 EEVPEDVGL
+658 
-667 GKLFKTNRVTDMAIK
+667 
-682 SAFDQVA
+682 
-689 LPSNEGLEF
+689 
-698 FTLGTGDMAFNMTM
+698 
-712 GSLSG
+712 
-717 QREYYDKIVPSRI
+717 
-730 KNILAKLE
+730 
-738 KDSGLEMPKLGN
+738 
-750 VTIAG
+750 
-755 RDRSGGEELYDV
+755 
-767 PGFEI
+767 
-772 TENFLRALRE
+772 
-782 TGISAFRDGGMVRDP
+782 
-797 RFTGLGSMGY
+797 
-807 ML
+807 

>member
-73 GAGRFLKQPAKAALM
+73 GAGRILKQPAKAALM

-143 EGEVLAPLPDEIDVF
+143 EGEALAPFPDE
-158 AQPQYDPEAEA
+158 
-169 ESASQLANL
+169 
-178 SPSELSGYMDN
+178 
-189 LVERD
+189 
-194 FGSRNPMDI
+194 
-203 ADNAVDR
+203 
-210 ILSLLDD
+210 
-217 ASPDSPIDDSF
+217 IDDSF

-239 TMEVVLR
+239 TVEVVLR
-246 PEEFLPEENQ
+246 PEEFLPDENQ
-256 LDPAVTT
+256 VEPAFTT

-286 PLLRQLRTDGLP
+286 PLLNRLRTDGLP
-298 NIMGASEF
+298 DILGASEF
-306 EDDLLSAFSPVR
+306 EDDLLSAFSPNR
-318 SMADFRFGEATID
+318 SMADVNFGEATID

-357 HPDDGLVVSVTRENN
+357 HPDDGFVASFIRGND
-372 TPPTAPGGALDPFA
+372 APGGPVANVLDPD
-386 NVSDPNPFDQ
+386 DPNPFDQ

-474 DPIAVTVLKGDRV
+474 DPVAVNVLTGDRV

-537 SAVFPVAKDGGIEG
+537 SAVFPVAKDGGIDG
-551 TSSFHLG
+551 GSSFHLG
-558 EIQSDITQR
+558 EIQSDITQS

-582 KGMLGALNSVESVGD
+582 TGMLETLNSVESVGD

-609 LSPDVKKKYLAD
+609 LSPDVKKKYIDQDLGLDGLSKKELAD
-621 ELDFSAKELS
+621 
-631 KVFDSLDPS
+631 VFDTMDVS

-698 FTLGTGDMAFNMTM
+698 FTLGTGDMAFDMTM

-755 RDRSGGEELYDV
+755 RDRSGGEELYEV

>member
-14 PPNLRPLFQSV
+14 PPNLRPLFRSV

-73 GAGRFLKQPAKAALM
+73 GAGRILKQPAKAALM

-143 EGEVLAPLPDEIDVF
+143 EGEALAPFPDE
-158 AQPQYDPEAEA
+158 
-169 ESASQLANL
+169 
-178 SPSELSGYMDN
+178 
-189 LVERD
+189 
-194 FGSRNPMDI
+194 
-203 ADNAVDR
+203 
-210 ILSLLDD
+210 
-217 ASPDSPIDDSF
+217 IDDSF

-239 TMEVVLR
+239 TVEVVLR
-246 PEEFLPEENQ
+246 PEQFLPDENQ
-256 LDPAVTT
+256 VEPAFTT

-286 PLLRQLRTDGLP
+286 PLLNRLRTDGLP
-298 NIMGASEF
+298 DILGASEF
-306 EDDLLSAFSPVR
+306 EDDLLSAFSPNR
-318 SMADFRFGEATID
+318 SMADVNFGEATID

-357 HPDDGLVVSVTRENN
+357 HPDDGFVASFIRGND
-372 TPPTAPGGALDPFA
+372 APGGPVANVLDPD
-386 NVSDPNPFDQ
+386 DPNPFDQ

-474 DPIAVTVLKGDRV
+474 DPVAVNVLTGDRV

-537 SAVFPVAKDGGIEG
+537 SAVFPVAKDGGIDG
-551 TSSFHLG
+551 GSSFHLG

-582 KGMLGALNSVESVGD
+582 TGMLETLNSVESVGD

-609 LSPDVKKKYLAD
+609 LSPDVKKKYIDQDLGLDGLSKKELAD
-621 ELDFSAKELS
+621 
-631 KVFDSLDPS
+631 VFDTMDVS

-698 FTLGTGDMAFNMTM
+698 FTLGTGDMAFDMTM

-755 RDRSGGEELYDV
+755 RDRSGGEELYEV

>member
-73 GAGRFLKQPAKAALM
+73 GAGRILKQPAKAALM

-143 EGEVLAPLPDEIDVF
+143 EGEALAPLPE
-158 AQPQYDPEAEA
+158 
-169 ESASQLANL
+169 
-178 SPSELSGYMDN
+178 
-189 LVERD
+189 
-194 FGSRNPMDI
+194 
-203 ADNAVDR
+203 
-210 ILSLLDD
+210 
-217 ASPDSPIDDSF
+217 IDDSF

-239 TMEVVLR
+239 TVEVVLR
-246 PEEFLPEENQ
+246 PEEFLPDENQ
-256 LDPAVTT
+256 VEPAFTT

-286 PLLRQLRTDGLP
+286 PLLNRLRTDGLP
-298 NIMGASEF
+298 DILGASEF
-306 EDDLLSAFSPVR
+306 EDDLLSAFSPNR
-318 SMADFRFGEATID
+318 SMADVNFGEATID

-357 HPDDGLVVSVTRENN
+357 HPDDGFVASFIRGND
-372 TPPTAPGGALDPFA
+372 APGGPVANVLDPD
-386 NVSDPNPFDQ
+386 DPNPFDQ

-474 DPIAVTVLKGDRV
+474 DPVAVTVLTGDRV

-537 SAVFPVAKDGGIEG
+537 SAVFPVAKDGGIDG
-551 TSSFHLG
+551 GSSFHLG

-582 KGMLGALNSVESVGD
+582 TGMLETLNSVESVGD

-609 LSPDVKKKYLAD
+609 LSPDVKKKYIDQDLGLDGLSKKELAD
-621 ELDFSAKELS
+621 
-631 KVFDSLDPS
+631 VFDTMDVS

-698 FTLGTGDMAFNMTM
+698 FTLGTGDMAFDMTM

-755 RDRSGGEELYDV
+755 RDRSGGEELYEV

>member
-73 GAGRFLKQPAKAALM
+73 GAGRVLKQPAKAALM

-143 EGEVLAPLPDEIDVF
+143 EGENLAPLPDVF
-158 AQPQYDPEAEA
+158 
-169 ESASQLANL
+169 
-178 SPSELSGYMDN
+178 
-189 LVERD
+189 
-194 FGSRNPMDI
+194 
-203 ADNAVDR
+203 
-210 ILSLLDD
+210 
-217 ASPDSPIDDSF
+217 DDSF
-228 GMAPFIGPDEA
+228 GMVPFIEPDPPV
-239 TMEVVLR
+239 MEVVLR
-246 PEEFLPEENQ
+246 PEQFLPDENQ
-256 LDPAVTT
+256 VEPAFTT

-286 PLLRQLRTDGLP
+286 PLLSRLRTDGLP
-298 NIMGASEF
+298 DILGASEF
-306 EDDLLSAFSPVR
+306 EDDLLSAFSPDM
-318 SMADFRFGEATID
+318 SMADANFGEATID

-357 HPDDGLVVSVTRENN
+357 HPDDGFVTSFIRGDN
-372 TPPTAPGGALDPFA
+372 APDGPVA
-386 NVSDPNPFDQ
+386 NVIDPDDPNPFDH

-411 SLDPVLAGFPKQKF
+411 SLDPVLPNFPKQKF

-474 DPIAVTVLKGDRV
+474 DPVAVNVLKGDRV
-487 AYRQYFTPGGSNYQ
+487 AYRQYFTPGGSDYQ

-537 SAVFPVAKDGGIEG
+537 SAVFPVAKDGGLEG

-582 KGMLGALNSVESVGD
+582 TGMLETLNSVESVGD

-609 LSPDVKKKYLAD
+609 LSPDVKKKYLAP
-621 ELDFSAKELS
+621 ELDFSAEELL
-631 KVFDSLDPS
+631 KVIDSLDPS
-640 YKKRRA
+640 YKKRQGRW
-646 ASILSDLQYEAL
+646 ILSDLQNESGYQ
-658 EEVPEDVGL
+658 VPEDVGL

-698 FTLGTGDMAFNMTM
+698 FTLGTGDMAYDMTM
-712 GSLSG
+712 GDLSG

-755 RDRSGGEELYDV
+755 RDRSDDDYFYHDV

-782 TGISAFRDGGMVRDP
+782 TGISAFRDGGMVRDS